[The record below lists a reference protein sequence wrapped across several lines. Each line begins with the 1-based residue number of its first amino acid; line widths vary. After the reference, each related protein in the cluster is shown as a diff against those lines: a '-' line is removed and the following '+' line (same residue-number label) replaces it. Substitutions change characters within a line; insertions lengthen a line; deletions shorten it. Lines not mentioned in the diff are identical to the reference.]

1 MTPLA
6 RTAGAALAA
15 TSLVLAFAAAAQ
27 GQVARAEAQTTGW
40 MPWLFA
46 FFVAVAIAAIFVLV
60 LWLVRAPAA
69 REPGVPPGA
78 SRHRA

>member
-27 GQVARAEAQTTGW
+27 GQVARGEAQAVGW
-40 MPWLFA
+40 MPWVFA
-46 FFVAVAIAAIFVLV
+46 VFVAAAIGAIFVLV
-60 LWLVRAPAA
+60 LWLVRPPDP

-78 SRHRA
+78 SRHRV

>member
-15 TSLVLAFAAAAQ
+15 TSLILAFAAAAQ
-27 GQVARAEAQTTGW
+27 AQVARGEPQVGGW
-40 MPWLFA
+40 MPWVF
-46 FFVAVAIAAIFVLV
+46 AIFVAAAIGAIFVFV
-60 LWLVRAPAA
+60 LWLVRAPSP

-78 SRHRA
+78 SRHRV